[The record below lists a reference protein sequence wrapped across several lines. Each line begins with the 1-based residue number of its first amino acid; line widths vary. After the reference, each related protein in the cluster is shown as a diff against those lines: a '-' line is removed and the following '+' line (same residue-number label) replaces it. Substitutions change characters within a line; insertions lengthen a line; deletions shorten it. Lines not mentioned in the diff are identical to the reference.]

1 MEQKEM
7 IAKVEEWLHELP
19 PDKCLDDAVLREG
32 LLSPQR
38 ILAIYL
44 VKSGFIK
51 KIQLD
56 LLEKVKSLSTTIEIK
71 ELYFAWTIGDVISKE
86 KIEMLI
92 EKIGANNGKE
102 N

>member
-7 IAKVEEWLHELP
+7 IAKIEEWIHELP

-32 LLSPQR
+32 LLSPER

-44 VKSGFIK
+44 VKIGIIK

-56 LLEKVKSLSTTIEIK
+56 LI
-71 ELYFAWTIGDVISKE
+71 
-86 KIEMLI
+86 
-92 EKIGANNGKE
+92 
-102 N
+102 

>member
-7 IAKVEEWLHELP
+7 IAKIEEWLHELP

-32 LLSPQR
+32 PLSPER

-44 VKSGFIK
+44 VKSGIIK

-56 LLEKVKSLSTTIEIK
+56 LI
-71 ELYFAWTIGDVISKE
+71 
-86 KIEMLI
+86 
-92 EKIGANNGKE
+92 
-102 N
+102 

>member
-7 IAKVEEWLHELP
+7 IAKVEEWLYELP
-19 PDKCLDDAVLREG
+19 PNKYLDDAVLREA
-32 LLSPQR
+32 LLSPER
-38 ILAIYL
+38 IMAIYL
-44 VKSGFIK
+44 VKSGIIK

-56 LLEKVKSLSTTIEIK
+56 LLEKIKSLSTTISIK
-71 ELYFAWTIGDVISKE
+71 ETYFSWTIADVISKE